1 MSAHIYMAS
10 WELKSSMGV
19 NVVEM
24 DDRGRITLPA
34 RLRRELRARR
44 FLVLRSGKEVR
55 LIPLRDPLDLKGSV
69 KIPWS
74 TEELKEAGEE
84 SVAQRAEW

>member
-1 MSAHIYMAS
+1 MRLNI
-10 WELKSSMGV
+10 
-19 NVVEM
+19 VEM

-34 RLRRELRARR
+34 RLRRELGAKK
-44 FLVLRSGKEVR
+44 FLLLKAGREVR

-74 TEELKEAGEE
+74 AEELEEVGEE
-84 SVAQRAEW
+84 SAAERADW